1 VTNPVHRLTAVP
13 PGEHRPGP
21 EQDNA
26 TRLELAEAWN
36 EVLRAVCGCSLVAH
50 LRQRA
55 CAFFTWGKE
64 GCALPLLVHPT
75 VGGGMARSMCP
86 PVSFLLDLCGA
97 ADQQPRAFFGG
108 SADA

>member
-1 VTNPVHRLTAVP
+1 MTNPVHRLTAVP
-13 PGEHRPGP
+13 PGEHRSGRD
-21 EQDNA
+21 QDNA

-36 EVLRAVCGCSLVAH
+36 EVLRAVCGCS
-50 LRQRA
+50 
-55 CAFFTWGKE
+55 KE

-75 VGGGMARSMCP
+75 VGGGMARNMCP

-97 ADQQPRAFFGG
+97 ADQQLRAFFGG